1 MLHGP
6 RQHERVRGR
15 GEQARASVNEC
26 GRVWT
31 SVCARVRMRVY
42 LWAQSRRRM
51 PRALRWVPQGCA
63 HRRSRILLPS
73 EVEPLPARI
82 LARAQ
87 HEVGVRPALPVRGP
101 LVALPR
107 LVGAILERILLR
119 ALCAGAARAS
129 LRARKHRHIRAVR
142 MCRLYLRIGP
152 PACVRWPRR
161 PAELR
166 RRVACRAKFRLH
178 HGTPQLTT
186 YCTTSS
192 VPLAQHDAAG
202 ALARRTPR

>member
-1 MLHGP
+1 MD
-6 RQHERVRGR
+6 
-15 GEQARASVNEC
+15 EC

-31 SVCARVRMRVY
+31 SVCTRARVCVHR
-42 LWAQSRRRM
+42 WAQSRRRM
-51 PRALRWVPQGCA
+51 PRALRWMPQGCA

-87 HEVGVRPALPVRGP
+87 HEVGIRPALPVRGP

-166 RRVACRAKFRLH
+166 RRVACRAKFRLY
-178 HGTPQLTT
+178 HGTPADKYVTRCGLWSKGPVAAAQVRRSHYQFALRTLANEGLQQLPATDRF
-186 YCTTSS
+186 Y
-192 VPLAQHDAAG
+192 
-202 ALARRTPR
+202 